1 MKKEW
6 IKNWF
11 SNMLP
16 MDEPYI
22 YQEIAYLTSENY
34 YQAMKLREDQIDSR
48 EKFSNMTPQKAKREI
63 RKYDIRPD
71 WNDKMKLEVME
82 RILTFKFVLG
92 TTWADK
98 LLATGDA
105 EIVEN
110 NNWKDT
116 YWGYDV
122 LLMKGENHLGKIL
135 MKIRNELKLEKALN

>member
-16 MDEPYI
+16 MDAPYI